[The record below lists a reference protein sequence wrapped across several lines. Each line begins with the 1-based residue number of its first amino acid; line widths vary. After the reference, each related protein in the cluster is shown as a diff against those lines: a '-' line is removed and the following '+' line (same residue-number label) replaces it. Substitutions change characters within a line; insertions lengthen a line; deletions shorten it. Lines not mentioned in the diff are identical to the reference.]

1 MRDVHGAVVG
11 QRLSEETNN
20 RAVSHG
26 STTQKH
32 HRTLYTL
39 LPICVNASQLTEDGG
54 RGGGRRGRGNGE
66 RRMWERVTED
76 GGRGRKEEKKEK
88 RKRTS
93 APIKSRQTYK
103 D

>member
-66 RRMWERVTED
+66 RKED
-76 GGRGRKEEKKEK
+76 VGEGNGGRRDGE
-88 RKRTS
+88 
-93 APIKSRQTYK
+93 
-103 D
+103 